1 MIEYILFFIGIV
13 FLGDI
18 MFLPLVYLASV
29 KSLDL
34 KSVLA
39 VAFLA
44 NLASDYGWYWIGSKL
59 NKDKVYDFFKIKK
72 FEEKNP
78 ELIASF
84 EKHAGSLVLYSKF
97 AYGLR
102 VPIRILYGIH
112 RLSLKDYMVINTIS
126 ALIWLAGIWIL
137 ATGLSIGLVELKRM
151 VWGGE
156 IAILSFGLVTVGI
169 YYMSKFIAKK
179 TLRVRGE

>member
-29 KSLDL
+29 KSLSL
-34 KSVLA
+34 VSVLG

-44 NLASDYGWYWIGSKL
+44 NLASDYAWYWIGSRL
-59 NKDKVYDFFKIKK
+59 NKDKVYAFFKIKQ
-72 FEEKNP
+72 FEEKYAN
-78 ELIASF
+78 LIASF
-84 EKHAGSLVLYSKF
+84 EKHAPSLILYSKF

-112 RLSLKDYMVINTIS
+112 KLPLKEYFIVNALSAI
-126 ALIWLAGIWIL
+126 IWLAGIWVL

-156 IAILSFGLVTVGI
+156 IAILSFGLVTIGL
-169 YYMSKFIAKK
+169 YYAAKHFAQK
-179 TLRVRGE
+179 TLKV

>member
-1 MIEYILFFIGIV
+1 MIEYILFFVGIV

-39 VAFLA
+39 IAFLA

-59 NKDKVYDFFKIKK
+59 NKDKVYAFFKIKK
-72 FEEKNP
+72 FEEKNAK
-78 ELIASF
+78 LIASF
-84 EKHAGSLVLYSKF
+84 EKHANSLVLYSKF
-97 AYGLR
+97 AYGVR

-112 RLSLKDYMVINTIS
+112 KLPLKDYILVNIVS
-126 ALIWLAGIWIL
+126 GAIWLAAIWVL

-156 IAILSFGLVTVGI
+156 IAILSFGIVTIGI
-169 YYMSKFIAKK
+169 YYLSKSIAKK
-179 TLRVRGE
+179 TLNVREE